1 MKYFLYSHLLARI
14 HIFGVNRI
22 LRLFYGVSILFIAV
36 ESYLVQRENNV
47 KAKDLFR
54 AFFDVL
60 VTAWP
65 TMMYLA
71 VEE

>member
-14 HIFGVNRI
+14 HVFGVKRI
-22 LRLFYGVSILFIAV
+22 LRLFYGVRILFIAV
-36 ESYLVQRENNV
+36 ESYLRQRENNV

-54 AFFDVL
+54 AFFDAV
-60 VTAWP
+60 VTTWL
-65 TMMYLA
+65 TMIYLA

>member
-1 MKYFLYSHLLARI
+1 MKYFLYSHLFVRI
-14 HIFGVNRI
+14 HIFGVKRI
-22 LRLFYGVSILFIAV
+22 LRLFYGVLILFIAV
-36 ESYLVQRENNV
+36 ESYLRQRENNV

-54 AFFDVL
+54 AFSDAI
-60 VTAWP
+60 VTTWP

>member
-1 MKYFLYSHLLARI
+1 MKHFLYSHLLARI
-14 HIFGVNRI
+14 HIFGVKRI
-22 LRLFYGVSILFIAV
+22 LRLFYGVLILFIAV
-36 ESYLVQRENNV
+36 ESYLRQRENNV

-54 AFFDVL
+54 AFSDVV